1 MKGRMLIALVVAIS
15 FGTAMTAYGADAPAA
30 KAGDAP
36 AAAAAA
42 PAAPVIVYGQ
52 AVGDNLKPVTL
63 ETIDGSKKVE
73 VDKVARK
80 TLFIMIS
87 SVCTACRKEIQEM
100 GENMDKF
107 KEKMDI
113 YGVVIDMDAKSA
125 AERIGPVPFPLLADS
140 AYLIGNA
147 TNLMS
152 TPSSLIVEKGKIA
165 YSKFGYRPGQWKEY
179 LK

>member
-1 MKGRMLIALVVAIS
+1 MKGRILIALMVAIS
-15 FGTAMTAYGADAPAA
+15 FGVAMTAYGAEAPAA
-30 KAGDAP
+30 KEGE
-36 AAAAAA
+36 A

-73 VDKVARK
+73 VDKVAKK

-100 GENMDKF
+100 SENMEKF
-107 KEKMDI
+107 QGKMDI

-140 AYLIGNA
+140 AYLVGNA

-152 TPSSLIVEKGKIA
+152 TPSSLIVEKGKIV
-165 YSKFGYRPGQWKEY
+165 YTKFGYRPGQWKEY